1 MKEVENRKVILV
13 THVVYISTFN
23 NTIFTSNEPIDCPH
37 TRHYVRGNLTERYGV
52 GSILALEE
60 TQDAVPQCGS
70 VPHNYWTIL
79 TNKNEAPTTDNM

>member
-1 MKEVENRKVILV
+1 MKNQKVILV
-13 THVVYISTFN
+13 TDVAYIVNFD
-23 NTIFTSNEPIDCPH
+23 NTVFTSNEPKDYPY
-37 TRHYVRGNLTERYGV
+37 TRHYVRGNLTGRYGV

-60 TQDAVPQCGS
+60 TQDAVPQCGG

>member
-1 MKEVENRKVILV
+1 MKEVKNQKVILV
-13 THVVYISTFN
+13 THVAYINTFD
-23 NTIFTSNEPIDCPH
+23 NTIFTSNEPKDYPH
-37 TRHYVRGNLTERYGV
+37 IRHYVRGNLTGRYGV

-60 TQDAVPQCGS
+60 TQDAVPQCGG